1 MIAGI
6 DIATAESHVVRR
18 LDGEHD
24 AMWRRLR
31 LPDRKAFAE
40 KDALLARDLAD
51 VVPDGD
57 FWEGVWLAGIEYPFT
72 MTMGSVVLKTILGA
86 WMALIPKHVT
96 VVPLPARLWTPWFL
110 RENVTDPLPKVPRK
124 SAERKPLIKAHALAL
139 LDSDDIWPQDA
150 YDAYGISLAVERM
163 NHQALVRSA
172 RPAPAMRRP
181 A

>member
-6 DIATAESHVVRR
+6 DIATKESHIVKRE
-18 LDGEHD
+18 DGSFD
-24 AMWRRLR
+24 ALWRRIV

-40 KDALLARDLAD
+40 KDALLARDLAE
-51 VVPDGD
+51 VVPDAD

-86 WMALIPKHVT
+86 WMALIPPHVH

-110 RENVTDPLPKVPRK
+110 REVVTDPLPTVPRK
-124 SAERKPLIKAHALAL
+124 SADRKPLIKAHALEF

-163 NHQALVRSA
+163 NHQALVKSS
-172 RPAPAMRRP
+172 RPGPAMRRP